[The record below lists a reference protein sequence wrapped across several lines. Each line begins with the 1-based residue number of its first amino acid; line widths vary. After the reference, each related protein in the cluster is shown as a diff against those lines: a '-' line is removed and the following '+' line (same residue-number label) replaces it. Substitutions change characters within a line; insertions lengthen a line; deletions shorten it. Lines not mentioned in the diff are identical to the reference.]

1 MRIEE
6 TVLGIS
12 RAMGGDARVDY
23 EFGYP
28 TLVNDAAMSSLVA
41 TVAREMVV
49 MAFSSGDLNIASDD
63 IFLQR
68 EPGCYF
74 SVGTAN
80 EARGLTA
87 GKHHARFDI
96 DEYAWRQDAA
106 RRSEALSRT
115 RLVLGVPA

>member
-1 MRIEE
+1 
-6 TVLGIS
+6 
-12 RAMGGDARVDY
+12 MGGDARVDY

-80 EARGLTA
+80 EAHGLTA
-87 GKHHARFDI
+87 ANHHARFDI
-96 DEYAWRQDAA
+96 DEDA
-106 RRSEALSRT
+106 LP
-115 RLVLGVPA
+115 VGVKMLA